1 MAMAWKRD
9 ATYLLAFCYQR
20 NGLAEAK
27 YYGTKRKLP
36 MTPNRSVDRMRPMF
50 V

>member
-27 YYGTKRKLP
+27 YYEEENTHDSESQRG
-36 MTPNRSVDRMRPMF
+36 
-50 V
+50 